1 MPRETELAVGSLL
14 YPTCA
19 SNKENNEHLSVN
31 IAVKE
36 KKLKAPT
43 IDLCHSRR
51 KVTQAYTFFTHFQDA
66 AFVEFPCSL
75 R

>member
-19 SNKENNEHLSVN
+19 SNKENNEDLSVN

-36 KKLKAPT
+36 KN
-43 IDLCHSRR
+43 
-51 KVTQAYTFFTHFQDA
+51 
-66 AFVEFPCSL
+66 
-75 R
+75 